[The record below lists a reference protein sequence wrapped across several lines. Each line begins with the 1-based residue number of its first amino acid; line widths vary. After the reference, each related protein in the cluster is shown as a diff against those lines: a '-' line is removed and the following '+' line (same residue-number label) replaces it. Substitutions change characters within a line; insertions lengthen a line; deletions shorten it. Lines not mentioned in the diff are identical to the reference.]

1 MFFDMI
7 TILKR
12 KYPLKS
18 GDWKCSILQA
28 LIVFLILYLLKPFGL
43 DKYGEH
49 RALFPV
55 CMGYAIITFLV
66 EFFYQNIIRVVAQSK
81 GTWTVADVLISGLFF
96 WLFIGIVNFVYSII
110 VFDVNV
116 EKIGL
121 VLIYFIYCT
130 ILIGIF
136 LTIVSTLVGY
146 NRYLKSELLEMKNK
160 TTEEQKGIFINI
172 HDNTAKTEGLKI
184 AINDF
189 LYAESMKNDIVI
201 WYLEG
206 GEVVSRNFRMTMSQL
221 KTQLPYENIFQCHRS
236 FVINVNNI
244 SDSNGNANGYKL
256 RVGSSH
262 VIIPVSRPN
271 VPLLKEYLS

>member
-96 WLFIGIVNFVYSII
+96 WLFIGIVNFVYCI
-110 VFDVNV
+110 
-116 EKIGL
+116 
-121 VLIYFIYCT
+121 
-130 ILIGIF
+130 
-136 LTIVSTLVGY
+136 
-146 NRYLKSELLEMKNK
+146 
-160 TTEEQKGIFINI
+160 
-172 HDNTAKTEGLKI
+172 
-184 AINDF
+184 
-189 LYAESMKNDIVI
+189 
-201 WYLEG
+201 
-206 GEVVSRNFRMTMSQL
+206 
-221 KTQLPYENIFQCHRS
+221 
-236 FVINVNNI
+236 
-244 SDSNGNANGYKL
+244 
-256 RVGSSH
+256 
-262 VIIPVSRPN
+262 
-271 VPLLKEYLS
+271 